1 MEKQTQQNSSLTPI
15 RKPKAKLKRKLDE
28 GNNSY
33 ELLLC
38 FLKESAATSE
48 QGYRVAQIRI
58 QIEAKK
64 LALKEMEVENKIL
77 LTSLSSIGDNN
88 IREYIRSEQARII
101 QKRKE
106 QQQHPPTS
114 PICSCTF
121 KFS

>member
-1 MEKQTQQNSSLTPI
+1 MKKQAQQSSSQTPI
-15 RKPKAKLKRKLDE
+15 RKPKSKLKRKLDE

-48 QGYRVAQIRI
+48 QGYRVAQLHI

-88 IREYIRSEQARII
+88 IREFI
-101 QKRKE
+101 
-106 QQQHPPTS
+106 
-114 PICSCTF
+114 
-121 KFS
+121 